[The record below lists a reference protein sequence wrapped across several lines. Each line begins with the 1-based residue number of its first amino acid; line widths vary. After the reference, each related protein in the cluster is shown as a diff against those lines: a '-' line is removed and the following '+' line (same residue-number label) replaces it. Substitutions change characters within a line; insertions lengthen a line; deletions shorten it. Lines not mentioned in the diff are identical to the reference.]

1 HPSAEA
7 ISNKQFGALME
18 LCITLEALGKQRPVL
33 VTQLRPGIGL
43 ENRLP
48 EFIEEALHLP
58 QVPTDLLQVLKRTS
72 QAAIEH
78 LADRFFRCM
87 RREECDR
94 MVDLVKDIGMY
105 GLTQFGGVV
114 GMG

>member
-1 HPSAEA
+1 
-7 ISNKQFGALME
+7 ME
-18 LCITLEALGKQRPVL
+18 VVAKQRPVL
-33 VTQLRPGIGL
+33 ASELRPRIGV

-58 QVPTDLLQVLKRTS
+58 QLPQDLLQVLQRTS
-72 QAAIEH
+72 QAAVEH

-94 MVDLVKDIGMY
+94 MMELVQRAGSPMRWRNCVRCCEPDSHGKRRP
-105 GLTQFGGVV
+105 QSAF
-114 GMG
+114 